1 MLLVQLLGWI
11 DGSGALMDCWAAFFS
26 WCGCYWKEWATEGLV
41 REEHNG
47 YLPVIKSQPRGS
59 TNPHGEALFL
69 FTDAPGTRSIPPSLG
84 QESTRLATLLKSE
97 TGSRAGGSFPV
108 RGQESTRLTCGCVR
122 LHRDR

>member
-11 DGSGALMDCWAAFFS
+11 DVSDALMDCWAAFFS
-26 WCGCYWKEWATEGLV
+26 WCGCCWKEWATEGLV

-97 TGSRAGGSFPV
+97 DRILRRRLVPRARPGVHSTDV
-108 RGQESTRLTCGCVR
+108 RMREAPP
-122 LHRDR
+122 